1 MTRLI
6 GMRPDSYWRSLLL
19 LNLYRLTVSGLL
31 LAIWAVMGGHPS
43 WADYDTRLFG
53 STASIY
59 FLFGVISAIAA
70 KTRWPRFNRQL
81 TVQVIGDII
90 FITTLMYASGGVR
103 SGFGLLLVTAI
114 ATASLVSQGRLAL
127 FYAAVATI
135 AVLLEQS
142 WQLLT
147 WNEIYQDYTHAVMLS
162 LSFFVTAWLA
172 HNLARRTEESE
183 ALASQRSVDLANLA
197 EVNQLIIRDMPDG
210 VLVVDHRL
218 QLRQLN
224 DQARILLNLSDD
236 VRENTPLDVCAS
248 QLSLLLKEWM
258 SGAHSNENSHRLA
271 IAGRELQLRLAPVGE
286 GREQG
291 AVVFVSD
298 LSLMQSQA
306 QQLKL
311 AALGRLTANIAHE
324 IRNPLSAI
332 SHAAQL
338 LLEDAG
344 ADPTQR
350 RLLDIVGTNVQ
361 RLDGMV
367 QDVLQLNRRDRAKS
381 ESISPETFLQEFRA
395 QFCQVEGIPDE
406 TFALEVMPDTPLLL
420 FDRHHL
426 QQVLW
431 NLCRNAWRHAS
442 KGAGSLQ
449 LRLNSVHSRIQIDV
463 ADDGP
468 GVGAES
474 VPHLFEPFFTTEA
487 SGTGLGLYIA
497 RELCEANG
505 ARIEYVAIPKGAI
518 FRIHAR
524 RELRMN
530 TRGDT

>member
-6 GMRPDSYWRSLLL
+6 GLRPDSYWRSLLL
-19 LNLYRLTVSGLL
+19 LSLYRLAVSGLL
-31 LAIWAVMGGHPS
+31 LATWAIMGGHPS
-43 WADYDTRLFG
+43 WVDYDTRLFG

-59 FLFGVISAIAA
+59 FLFGAIFAIAA
-70 KTRWPRFNRQL
+70 RMRWPRFNRQL
-81 TVQVIGDII
+81 TFQVIGDII
-90 FITTLMYASGGVR
+90 FITMLMYASGGVR
-103 SGFGLLLVTAI
+103 SGFGLLLVIAI
-114 ATASLVSQGRLAL
+114 AAASLVSQGRLAL
-127 FYAAVATI
+127 FYAAVASI

-147 WNEIYQDYTHAVMLS
+147 WNEEYQDYTHAVMLS
-162 LSFFVTAWLA
+162 LSFFATAWLA
-172 HNLARRTEESE
+172 HSFARRTEESE
-183 ALASQRSVDLANLA
+183 ALASQRGVDLANLA
-197 EVNQLIIRDMPDG
+197 EVNKLIIRDMPDG
-210 VLVVDHRL
+210 VLVVDPRL

-224 DQARILLNLSDD
+224 DQARALLNLSDS
-236 VRENTPLDVCAS
+236 VRENTPLDACAS
-248 QLSLLLKEWM
+248 HLSILLREWM
-258 SGAHSNENSHRLA
+258 SGALGNENSHRLA
-271 IAGRELQLRLAPVGE
+271 IAGRELQLRFAPVE
-286 GREQG
+286 AGREQG

-298 LSLMQSQA
+298 LSQMQSQA

-332 SHAAQL
+332 GHAAQL
-338 LLEDAG
+338 LLEDAS

-350 RLLDIVGTNVQ
+350 RLLDIVGANVQ

-367 QDVLQLNRRDRAKS
+367 KDVLQLNRRDRAKP
-381 ESISPETFLQEFRA
+381 ESIAPEIFLREFRG

-406 TFALEVMPDTPLLL
+406 AFALDPMSDTPFLL

-431 NLCRNAWRHAS
+431 NLCRNAWRHGG
-442 KGAGSLQ
+442 KGAGSLRV
-449 LRLNSVHSRIQIDV
+449 RLTPSHSRIQIDV
-463 ADDGP
+463 VDDGP

-474 VPHLFEPFFTTEA
+474 LPHLFEPFFTTEA

-505 ARIEYVAIPKGAI
+505 ARIEYVASPEGAI

-524 RELRMN
+524 RES
-530 TRGDT
+530 

>member
-1 MTRLI
+1 MTTSSDL
-6 GMRPDSYWRSLLL
+6 RPDGYWRSLFF
-19 LNLYRLTVSGLL
+19 LNLYRFGVAGLL
-31 LAIWAVMGGHPS
+31 LATWAIMGDQPV
-43 WADYDTRLFG
+43 WVDYDSRLFG
-53 STASIY
+53 LVAATY
-59 FLFGVISAIAA
+59 LLFGAISAVAA
-70 KTRWPRFNRQL
+70 KMRWPRFNRQL
-81 TVQVIGDII
+81 TLQVIGDII
-90 FITTLMYASGGVR
+90 FITTLMYASGGIK
-103 SGFGLLLVTAI
+103 SGFGLLLVVAI
-114 ATASLVSQGRLAL
+114 AAASLVSQGRLAL

-147 WNEIYQDYTHAVMLS
+147 WSEKYQDYTHAVMLS
-162 LSFFVTAWLA
+162 LSFFATAWLA
-172 HNLARRTEESE
+172 HSFARRTQESE
-183 ALASQRSVDLANLA
+183 ALASQRGVDLANLA

-210 VLVVDHRL
+210 VLVVDRRL

-224 DQARILLNLSDD
+224 DQARALLAIPNA
-236 VRENTPLDVCAS
+236 VGENTPLDACAPYLS
-248 QLSLLLKEWM
+248 SLLRDWM
-258 SGAHSNENSHRLA
+258 SGTLGNESNRRLA
-271 IAGRELQLRLAPVGE
+271 VAGRELQLRFVPVGA

-298 LSLMQSQA
+298 WSQVQSQA

-332 SHAAQL
+332 GHAAQL
-338 LLEDAG
+338 LLEDAS
-344 ADPTQR
+344 ADPTQL
-350 RLLDIVGTNVQ
+350 RLLDIVDTNVQ

-367 QDVLQLNRRDRAKS
+367 QDVLQLNRRDRAK
-381 ESISPETFLQEFRA
+381 PELIAPEAFLSEFRL

-406 TFALEVMPDTPLLL
+406 AFALDSMSDVPSLL

-431 NLCRNAWRHAS
+431 NLCRNAWRHGS
-442 KGAGSLQ
+442 KTAGSL
-449 LRLNSVHSRIQIDV
+449 RVALNSHPSRVRVDV
-463 ADDGP
+463 VDDGL
-468 GVGAES
+468 GVSEES
-474 VPHLFEPFFTTEA
+474 LPHLFEPFFTTEA

-505 ARIEYVAIPKGAI
+505 ARIEYVATPKGAI

-524 RELRMN
+524 RELRMHA
-530 TRGDT
+530 REES